1 MTTSSPSRGIAILS
15 LVLLARSAD
24 AAGPNDGGLVGV
36 VEDSRGTP
44 VPGALVSL
52 FGRGIRGSSLVMLT
66 DATGRFFMPSLPA
79 GSYTLR
85 AMREGHHPAPVH
97 QVTVVPDRD
106 AVFTVNLT
114 PVGEEPA
121 ADAKS
126 ADARDNPSERTRE
139 LRWLLRHKRRSVLEE
154 RTPGTAWADDSA
166 QRAGQSLASAFG
178 GSVELLANPAFA
190 GWGEDPGG
198 PDGAPASL
206 SAVRLQGRIKN
217 AAEWSLAG
225 LVAESEATAWRIGA
239 EFVIEPGGGHQ
250 IRAGSGYGSR
260 FLRAQGRPAEGTEG
274 RGVGAILL
282 QDRFEAG
289 DKVVATVG
297 ARLSHIGF
305 LEQANH
311 LDPSV
316 SVEVRRDARTR
327 LRGSFS
333 GRTLA
338 PGGDLLSLSTL
349 ASAPA
354 ISYAVTGPGLQS
366 ERAYRVEMG
375 AEQDFGATQ
384 VSAHTYYEDVRN
396 QLFNSFEGPAGSLRI
411 VNAGDMAS
419 RGLGL
424 VVSRRFGPSLAGSV
438 TYTLG
443 HAWRA
448 SAVTWDAN
456 GAPPPPLVESDFH
469 DLVAR
474 LDTRV
479 PGTATRVS
487 ALYRVAR
494 VSPAAEGQEPTLH
507 IRFDLQMSQALPFI
521 GSWTRADWD
530 FLVAVRNLYYEP
542 SEGAML
548 DELAVSNP
556 PKRLLG
562 GIAVRF

>member
-1 MTTSSPSRGIAILS
+1 MGA
-15 LVLLARSAD
+15 
-24 AAGPNDGGLVGV
+24 NDGGLVGV
-36 VEDSRGTP
+36 VEDTRGTP
-44 VPGALVSL
+44 VSGAVVSL
-52 FGRGIRGSSLVMLT
+52 FGRGIRGSSLVTLT
-66 DATGRFFMPSLPA
+66 DATGRFFLPSLPA

-85 AMREGHHPAPVH
+85 AMREGHHPAPAY
-97 QVTVVPDRD
+97 QVTVVPERD
-106 AVFTVNLT
+106 AIFTVSLT
-114 PVGEEPA
+114 PVGDTPPA
-121 ADAKS
+121 ETKAVGTLD
-126 ADARDNPSERTRE
+126 PTTERARE

-154 RTPGTAWADDSA
+154 TTNGTVWADTSA
-166 QRAGQSLASAFG
+166 CGAPSSLTRLVSGIG
-178 GSVELLANPAFA
+178 GTVELLANPTFV
-190 GWGEDPGG
+190 GWGDDSGG
-198 PDGAPASL
+198 PDGMPASL
-206 SAVRLQGRIKN
+206 SVVRLKGHLTDT
-217 AAEWSLAG
+217 AEWNLAG
-225 LVAESEATAWRIGA
+225 LVAESEASAWRLGA

-260 FLRAQGRPAEGTEG
+260 FLRAEGRPSAERSESRGMGT
-274 RGVGAILL
+274 VFL

-289 DKVVATVG
+289 GRVVATVG

-311 LDPSV
+311 VDPSV
-316 SVEVRRDARTR
+316 SVEVKRDAHTR
-327 LRGSFS
+327 LKGSFTA
-333 GRTLA
+333 RTLA
-338 PGGDLLSLSTL
+338 PGGDLLALSTL

-354 ISYAVTGPGLQS
+354 IAYAVTGPNLRS
-366 ERAYRVEMG
+366 ERTYRIDVG

-396 QLFNSFEGPAGSLRI
+396 QLFNAFEGPAGSLRI
-411 VNAGDMAS
+411 VNAGNVAW

-424 VVSRRFGPSLAGSV
+424 DVSHRFGPSLSGSV
-438 TYTLG
+438 SYTLG

-448 SAVTWDAN
+448 SPLSWDSD
-456 GAPPPPLVESDFH
+456 GTPPSPLEESDFH

-474 LDTRV
+474 LETQV
-479 PGTATRVS
+479 PGTATRLS
-487 ALYRVAR
+487 ALYRVSR
-494 VSPAAEGQEPTLH
+494 VSPTAVGQEPTLH
-507 IRFDLQMSQALPFI
+507 FRFDLQFSQALPFI